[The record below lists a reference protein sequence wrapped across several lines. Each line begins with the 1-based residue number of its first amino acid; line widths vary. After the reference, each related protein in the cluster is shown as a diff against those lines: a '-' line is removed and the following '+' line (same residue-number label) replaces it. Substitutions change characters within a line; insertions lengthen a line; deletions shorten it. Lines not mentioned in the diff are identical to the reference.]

1 MRGLRIQKVHP
12 APSTHHRGLLGDRH
26 IRSGPAVVTVPE
38 WCEDKGSMGSAS
50 STRPKASPTRI
61 GSRED
66 AIRWARTLLSGEDFV
81 VLDSETTG
89 LGNPIDFVEVG
100 VVSNQGEPLFDS
112 LIEPSCPVDPRASR
126 VHGHT
131 TESLAGERRFFDV
144 YPDLLDVLWAKRV
157 VVYNASYDR
166 RVWDAA
172 VGRLGARAALAGELA
187 PWECVMRAFAAY
199 VGERSKRGGYKNQK
213 LPGGDHTALGDAR
226 ATLGLIE
233 RGAAGGRAG
242 GETD

>member
-1 MRGLRIQKVHP
+1 
-12 APSTHHRGLLGDRH
+12 
-26 IRSGPAVVTVPE
+26 
-38 WCEDKGSMGSAS
+38 
-50 STRPKASPTRI
+50 
-61 GSRED
+61 
-66 AIRWARTLLSGEDFV
+66 LSGGEFV

-89 LGNPIDFVEVG
+89 LGNPIDFVEIG
-100 VVSNQGEPLFDS
+100 VLSSRGESLFDS

-131 TESLAGERRFFDV
+131 AESLAGERRFFEV

-187 PWECVMRAFAAY
+187 PWECAMRAFAAY
-199 VGERSKRGGYKNQK
+199 VCERSKRGGYKNQK

-226 ATLGLIE
+226 ATMRLIE
-233 RGAAGGRAG
+233 RMAEGAYR
-242 GETD
+242 TKSLQ

>member
-1 MRGLRIQKVHP
+1 MEISSGMRTVTSPARIVGK
-12 APSTHHRGLLGDRH
+12 
-26 IRSGPAVVTVPE
+26 
-38 WCEDKGSMGSAS
+38 
-50 STRPKASPTRI
+50 
-61 GSRED
+61 ED
-66 AIRWARTLLSGEDFV
+66 AILWARSLLSGAEFV

-100 VVSNQGEPLFDS
+100 VVSSQGEPLFDS

-126 VHGHT
+126 IHGHT
-131 TESLAGERRFFDV
+131 AESLAGERRFFEV

-187 PWECVMRAFAAY
+187 PWECAMRAFAAY
-199 VGERSKRGGYKNQK
+199 VGERSKRGGYKSQK
-213 LPGGDHTALGDAR
+213 LSGGDHTAIGDAR
-226 ATLGLIE
+226 ATLRLIE
-233 RGAAGGRAG
+233 RMAEGA
-242 GETD
+242 

>member
-1 MRGLRIQKVHP
+1 
-12 APSTHHRGLLGDRH
+12 
-26 IRSGPAVVTVPE
+26 
-38 WCEDKGSMGSAS
+38 MGSLS
-50 STRPKASPTRI
+50 GTPTEASPVRI

-66 AIRWARTLLSGEDFV
+66 TVRWARSLLLKGDFV

-100 VVSNQGEPLFDS
+100 VLSARGEPLFDS
-112 LIEPSCPVDPRASR
+112 LIKPSCRVEPGASR

-131 TESLAGERRFFDV
+131 TQSLSGERCFVEV
-144 YPDLLDVLWAKRV
+144 YPDLLDVMWAKRV
-157 VVYNASYDR
+157 IVYNASYDR

-187 PWECVMRAFAAY
+187 PWECAMRAFAAY

-213 LPGGDHTALGDAR
+213 LAGGDHTALGDAR
-226 ATLGLIE
+226 ATLRLIE
-233 RGAAGGRAG
+233 RVAEGIG
-242 GETD
+242 

>member
-1 MRGLRIQKVHP
+1 
-12 APSTHHRGLLGDRH
+12 LLG
-26 IRSGPAVVTVPE
+26 
-38 WCEDKGSMGSAS
+38 
-50 STRPKASPTRI
+50 
-61 GSRED
+61 
-66 AIRWARTLLSGEDFV
+66 GEFV

-100 VVSNQGEPLFDS
+100 VLSSRGEPLFDS
-112 LIEPSCPVDPRASR
+112 LIKSSCPIDPRASR

-131 TESLAGERRFFDV
+131 AESLAGERRFFEV

-187 PWECVMRAFAAY
+187 PWECAMRAFAAY
-199 VGERSKRGGYKNQK
+199 VGERSKRGGYKSQK
-213 LPGGDHTALGDAR
+213 LPGAEHTAIGDAQ
-226 ATLGLIE
+226 ATLRLLE
-233 RGAAGGRAG
+233 RMAQR
-242 GETD
+242 D

>member
-1 MRGLRIQKVHP
+1 
-12 APSTHHRGLLGDRH
+12 
-26 IRSGPAVVTVPE
+26 
-38 WCEDKGSMGSAS
+38 MGSLS
-50 STRPKASPTRI
+50 GTPTEASPVRI

-66 AIRWARTLLSGEDFV
+66 AVRWARSLLLKGDFV

-100 VVSNQGEPLFDS
+100 VLSARGEPLFDS
-112 LIEPSCPVDPRASR
+112 LIKPSCRVEPGASR

-131 TESLAGERRFFDV
+131 TQSLSGERCFVEV
-144 YPDLLDVLWAKRV
+144 YPDLLDVMWAKRV
-157 VVYNASYDR
+157 IVYNASYDR

-187 PWECVMRAFAAY
+187 PWECAMRAFAAY

-213 LPGGDHTALGDAR
+213 LVGGDHTALGDAR
-226 ATLGLIE
+226 ATLRLIE
-233 RGAAGGRAG
+233 RMAEGVG
-242 GETD
+242 

>member
-50 STRPKASPTRI
+50 STRPKALPVCI

-66 AIRWARTLLSGEDFV
+66 AIRWARTLLSGEEFV

-100 VVSNQGEPLFDS
+100 VVSGQGEPLFDS

-131 TESLAGERRFFDV
+131 TEGLAGERRFFEV
-144 YPDLLDVLWAKRV
+144 YPDLLEVLCSKRV

-172 VGRLGARAALAGELA
+172 VGRLGARAALARGLP
-187 PWECVMRAFAAY
+187 PWACAMRASAA
-199 VGERSKRGGYKNQK
+199 
-213 LPGGDHTALGDAR
+213 H
-226 ATLGLIE
+226 
-233 RGAAGGRAG
+233 AG
-242 GETD
+242 

>member
-1 MRGLRIQKVHP
+1 
-12 APSTHHRGLLGDRH
+12 
-26 IRSGPAVVTVPE
+26 
-38 WCEDKGSMGSAS
+38 MGSAS

-66 AIRWARTLLSGEDFV
+66 AIRWARTLLSGEEFV

-100 VVSNQGEPLFDS
+100 VLSGRREPLFDS
-112 LIEPSCPVDPRASR
+112 LIEPSCPVDLRASR

-131 TESLAGERRFFDV
+131 AESLAGERRFFEV
-144 YPDLLDVLWAKRV
+144 YPDLLDVLWTKRV

-172 VGRLGARAALAGELA
+172 VGRLGARAALVGELA
-187 PWECVMRAFAAY
+187 PWECAMRALAAS
-199 VGERSKRGGYKNQK
+199 GGGGARGG
-213 LPGGDHTALGDAR
+213 GV
-226 ATLGLIE
+226 
-233 RGAAGGRAG
+233 
-242 GETD
+242 